1 LVGSMRTDQISPG
14 SLIQVVEISMISLS
28 VRDDRPRKRLM
39 DAGVIFSVSLHIS
52 STVCSCLVELAS
64 SHSGDIR

>member
-1 LVGSMRTDQISPG
+1 
-14 SLIQVVEISMISLS
+14 MISLS

-64 SHSGDIR
+64 SHSSDIRKGMVIFPVSIK